1 MLYRASTHG
10 NQLQKYFIITLFA
23 MTTAAVLTAAFSV
36 NHVVTISAEEE
47 LPDKDALTTSIKSQA
62 NEEVKNS
69 LSGSSSGSST
79 NVTNTGD
86 DAEVSN
92 SNESNTDA
100 SVNNT
105 NTANVSQTIN
115 ADANTGYNEASR
127 NISFGGNAGVINTG
141 DASVNVIGV
150 VNANSNTTGING
162 GGGYGSGETDIVNT
176 GDDFSSNTS
185 NSNNTRIA
193 GTNNNSATI
202 YQAANTS
209 ANTGNNVAD
218 RNISFGGSA
227 GVINT
232 GNAYTTV
239 SFLTTA
245 NQSVMIIGGIDDG
258 RGGPGSGATII
269 TTGDRYRGRM
279 GQSTTTNIDVNN
291 HNTAVLNQN
300 TNVVADTGY
309 NDSSRGISKGGDAGV
324 INTGDARI
332 SLYLLAEANN
342 NSTEIDGSYYPYY
355 SPLSVVNTGEN
366 SEFSSETETDTDIK
380 VNNNNT
386 ASVNQ
391 TADLIANTGH
401 NTANRNISFGGDAG
415 VINTGDAVIEACMV
429 ADVNNNDTQIAYA
442 VGGVDHTPTPWPS
455 TTPTPTSTTDP
466 GGSPDPTATP
476 TPKPSNNSNNN
487 NSDSDGQG
495 GHNSSSNSDNSDD
508 SSNSE
513 GIAPQAEERTL
524 GRGGINLDPGEVLGT
539 IHEIIPETFAAAGSL
554 NWIGLLKAFAVL
566 GLGYTL
572 GSYRQ
577 SKFRSTN

>member
-1 MLYRASTHG
+1 M
-10 NQLQKYFIITLFA
+10 
-23 MTTAAVLTAAFSV
+23 
-36 NHVVTISAEEE
+36 
-47 LPDKDALTTSIKSQA
+47 
-62 NEEVKNS
+62 
-69 LSGSSSGSST
+69 
-79 NVTNTGD
+79 
-86 DAEVSN
+86 
-92 SNESNTDA
+92 
-100 SVNNT
+100 
-105 NTANVSQTIN
+105 
-115 ADANTGYNEASR
+115 
-127 NISFGGNAGVINTG
+127 
-141 DASVNVIGV
+141 NVIGV

-442 VGGVDHTPTPWPS
+442 VGGVDHPNLDS
-455 TTPTPTSTTDP
+455 TTPHLPRLLT
-466 GGSPDPTATP
+466 GGSPTRQLHQHRNPATTQITTIVTAMA
-476 TPKPSNNSNNN
+476 K
-487 NSDSDGQG
+487 G

-524 GRGGINLDPGEVLGT
+524 GRVALT
-539 IHEIIPETFAAAGSL
+539 
-554 NWIGLLKAFAVL
+554 
-566 GLGYTL
+566 
-572 GSYRQ
+572 
-577 SKFRSTN
+577 